1 MTHSIPCVNDLLYY
15 IDFRRKIA
23 SVNDVVAT
31 CEAFYTP
38 EAILQAKKEFFDV
51 VGERDGMRFVNRRGK
66 AGENAAK
73 MNLEDLVNA
82 MNKCDNDEITLPT
95 FYSANYANVPH
106 SDDGNVTLN
115 QLLNVINGMKT
126 QLANLEKK
134 LSFEKTVVVS
144 SAAHTDHPSDSN
156 ASTRPSTPS
165 FAAVAS
171 SSSSSSSSSSFSNSS
186 SVPTITQNDLTRALR
201 LALPQRNEK
210 ANSAPTPKSVRKN
223 GKQKVLSVESR
234 VLSNHLRNKN
244 IVIGKKP
251 SSGTMSWSGAPL
263 TIDCYIGRVDTSVSS
278 EHIKADVESM
288 GVTVVG
294 IEENQTRH
302 HLFKSFKLVIRKTD
316 FDQLNAPEVWP
327 EGVVFRRFRRPRPPT
342 SGQVELAMHSK

>member
-38 EAILQAKKEFFDV
+38 EAILQAKKVFFDV

-73 MNLEDLVNA
+73 MNIEDLVNA
-82 MNKCDNDEITLPT
+82 MNKCDNDEISLPT

-134 LSFEKTVVVS
+134 MSFEKTVVVS

-165 FAAVAS
+165 LILCSRCVVVVVVVVVF
-171 SSSSSSSSSSFSNSS
+171 FKLQL
-186 SVPTITQNDLTRALR
+186 SVDHNAKRLDTRA
-201 LALPQRNEK
+201 A
-210 ANSAPTPKSVRKN
+210 T
-223 GKQKVLSVESR
+223 
-234 VLSNHLRNKN
+234 
-244 IVIGKKP
+244 
-251 SSGTMSWSGAPL
+251 SSTTA
-263 TIDCYIGRVDTSVSS
+263 
-278 EHIKADVESM
+278 
-288 GVTVVG
+288 
-294 IEENQTRH
+294 Q
-302 HLFKSFKLVIRKTD
+302 
-316 FDQLNAPEVWP
+316 
-327 EGVVFRRFRRPRPPT
+327 
-342 SGQVELAMHSK
+342 